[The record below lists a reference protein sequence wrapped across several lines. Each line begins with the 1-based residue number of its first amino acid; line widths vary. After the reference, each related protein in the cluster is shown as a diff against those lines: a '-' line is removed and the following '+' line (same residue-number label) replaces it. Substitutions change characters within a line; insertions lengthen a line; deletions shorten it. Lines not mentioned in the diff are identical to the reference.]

1 MKFVLTL
8 GSKWINSRS
17 GFSFLVA
24 VLMIARAE
32 LSEHRGR
39 QHHSCIGN
47 SIQTVVR
54 SNGMWDFISSHRNC
68 FSSRYFA
75 VKHWTQRY
83 GHQNLVL
90 NGPGGKM
97 MKDRAFKKLP
107 TLTVILSLLF
117 LCFGVIYHL
126 IVVQLIYL
134 FFFNY
139 IFFFCWW
146 KRADKNVDES
156 RSIILKIQIP
166 NRNVTDNRGQSPWQ
180 LWHNLNSISM
190 TY

>member
-97 MKDRAFKKLP
+97 MNVNSYFIAAVSVFWRN
-107 TLTVILSLLF
+107 LSSH
-117 LCFGVIYHL
+117 CCAA
-126 IVVQLIYL
+126 YL
-134 FFFNY
+134 FIFFKLH
-139 IFFFCWW
+139 FFFCWW

-166 NRNVTDNRGQSPWQ
+166 NRNVADNRGQSPWQ